1 MPKILK
7 HFLDPDANRY
17 VFQPAEDLVV
27 EDQPPKEPE
36 TQAEEISAEEQHKKL
51 LEDPEATEE
60 EKEISF
66 ARVQAEAILRDA
78 REEAEAWKAEQRA
91 AFEAELEEAREAAR
105 SEGYDRGYAEGM
117 ASALEEGRQQR
128 QDMTREQIAE
138 VQRFLEEA
146 AREKV
151 RMIDACREELKDLAI
166 AIAEKVI
173 RVSLKNSSDI
183 ILRMVDAA
191 TDTHKKCEWAHV
203 YVADCDMGGRAF
215 TVPELTA
222 ALGHISNRIR
232 VIPMANDESG
242 TCIVE
247 LPDVIL
253 DASVSTQLDNIKEV
267 LSGATLDKD

>member
-7 HFLDPDANRY
+7 KFLNPDANRY
-17 VFQPAEDLVV
+17 VFQPAEELVV
-27 EDQPPKEPE
+27 ETLPPEPE
-36 TQAEEISAEEQHKKL
+36 AVPEEVTAEEQHQRL

-78 REEAEAWKAEQRA
+78 REESEAWKAEQRA
-91 AFEAELEEAREAAR
+91 AFEAELEQAREAAR
-105 SEGYDRGYAEGM
+105 KEGYDRGYAEGM

-128 QDMTREQIAE
+128 QDMAREQIAE
-138 VQRFLEEA
+138 IRNFLEEA
-146 AREKV
+146 AREKS
-151 RMIDACREELKDLAI
+151 RMIDGCREELKDLAV

-191 TDTHKKCEWAHV
+191 TDTHKKCEWAHI

-215 TVPELTA
+215 TVPELSA

-232 VIPMANDESG
+232 VVPMANDESG

-267 LSGATLDKD
+267 LSGAALDKN